1 MKQIPFPRHAD
12 NAQRILIFTPEQ
24 IVPAAMMFVIGLVTE
39 TLAFSVAIGIGLSW
53 AFMKYSE
60 GKPDGFLLHAA
71 YWYGLFP
78 LKARSAINPFLRRID
93 PL

>member
-1 MKQIPFPRHAD
+1 MKQIVFPRHAD

-24 IVPAAMMFVIGLVTE
+24 IIPAAAMFMIGLVTE
-39 TLAFSVAIGIGLSW
+39 TLAFSIAIGIGASW
-53 AFMKYSE
+53 LFAKYSE
-60 GKPDGFLLHAA
+60 GKPDGFLIHAA

-78 LKARSAINPFLRRID
+78 LKARSAINPYKKRID